1 MIYFVFL
8 RMLRVTVRIFFR
20 HIHVSN
26 VKNVPYDKPL
36 VIAANHPGAFL
47 DPIILACFI
56 KKPIYFLVRG
66 DVFKN
71 KLVRLIFEQFHMI
84 PVYRKDEGF
93 ENIEKNHD
101 TNAKVAEILKQ
112 NGIVVI
118 FCEGYSA
125 IDRRLRT
132 ILKGTARICMQTA
145 MSENLDVQII
155 PAGIT
160 YTHKTNYRKEVIL
173 DFSAPIVMH
182 DYKELFASHPQ
193 KSFVSITNE
202 LRNRLQHN
210 FVEIRNPE
218 CDVLTELH
226 LNYLRNEQPA
236 PTIPVVTRNG
246 KVLAYERRL
255 SDSINLLYENNLPA
269 YEQLERLTMNYQ
281 KNLLEAHC
289 ADSGVV
295 SNLPGLI
302 SYFGLVLG
310 FPIMVLGAI
319 CWGIPYRIS
328 CIVANRNV
336 SRIDFHDSVTVNITN
351 VLFFILISIITI
363 IGSCYLGYYAL
374 LLIIAIPAMSTVG
387 IWYLDVLKRIM
398 QVFQAAPVKDTLLIQ
413 RKHLIQ
419 LIDKRGL

>member
-1 MIYFVFL
+1 
-8 RMLRVTVRIFFR
+8 MLRVTVRIFFR

-47 DPIILACFI
+47 DPIIIACFI
-56 KKPIYFLVRG
+56 RKPIYFLVRG

-71 KLVRLIFEQFHMI
+71 KFVRFIFEQFHMI

-101 TNAKVAEILKQ
+101 TNAKVADILKQ

-125 IDRRLRT
+125 VDRRLRT

-145 MSENLDVQII
+145 MSEHLDVQIV

-160 YTHKTNYRKEVIL
+160 YTHKTNYRREVIL

-182 DYKELFASHPQ
+182 DYEELFNTHPQ
-193 KSFVSITNE
+193 KSYVSITTE
-202 LRNRLQHN
+202 LRNRLQRN

-226 LNYLRNEQPA
+226 LNYLRDEHRA

-246 KVLAYERRL
+246 KALAHERKI
-255 SDSINLLYENNLPA
+255 SESINHLFETNLPA

-281 KNLLEAHC
+281 KELVEAQC
-289 ADSGVV
+289 SDFGVV
-295 SNLPGLI
+295 SKLPGLF

-310 FPIMVLGAI
+310 FPVMVLGAI

-328 CIVANRNV
+328 CLIANKKV

-351 VLFFILISIITI
+351 VLFFILIFIISII
-363 IGSCYLGYYAL
+363 SSNYLGYYAWAL
-374 LLIIAIPAMSTVG
+374 LAIIPAMSTVG
-387 IWYLDVLKRIM
+387 IWYLDVLKRILA
-398 QVFQAAPVKDTLLIQ
+398 VFQAAPVKDKLLSQRQSLIQ
-413 RKHLIQ
+413 Q
-419 LIDKRGL
+419 IDTRED

>member
-26 VKNVPYDKPL
+26 VDKVPYDKPL

-47 DPIILACFI
+47 DPIIIACFI

-101 TNAKVAEILKQ
+101 TNAKVANILKQ

-118 FCEGYSA
+118 FSEGYSA

-145 MSENLDVQII
+145 MSENLDVQIL

-173 DFSAPIVMH
+173 DFSAPIAMR
-182 DYKELFASHPQ
+182 DFQESFETHPQ

-202 LRNRLQHN
+202 LKNRLHHN
-210 FVEIRNPE
+210 FVEIRNPD

-226 LNYLRNEQPA
+226 LNYLRNEQRA

-246 KVLAYERRL
+246 KVLEHERKI
-255 SDSINLLYENNLPA
+255 SNEINLLYENDLPA
-269 YEQLERLTMNYQ
+269 YEQLEKLTMTYQ
-281 KNLLEAHC
+281 KELVEARC
-289 ADSGVV
+289 TDTGVV
-295 SNLPGLI
+295 SKLPWLL
-302 SYFGLVLG
+302 SFFGLVLG

-319 CWGIPYRIS
+319 CWGIPYRLS
-328 CIVANRNV
+328 CIVANKKV
-336 SRIDFHDSVTVNITN
+336 TRIDFHDSVTVNITN
-351 VLFFILISIITI
+351 FLFFILISIITT
-363 IGSCYLGYYAL
+363 IGACYFGYYAL
-374 LLIIAIPAMSTVG
+374 LLVVIIPAMSTVG

-398 QVFQAAPVKDTLLIQ
+398 EVFQAAPVKDTLLVQ

-419 LIDKRGL
+419 LIDTRE

>member
-26 VKNVPYDKPL
+26 VDKVPYDKPL

-47 DPIILACFI
+47 DPIIIACFI

-101 TNAKVAEILKQ
+101 TNAKVANILKQ

-118 FCEGYSA
+118 FSEGYSA

-145 MSENLDVQII
+145 MSENLDVQIL

-160 YTHKTNYRKEVIL
+160 YTHKTNYRREVIL
-173 DFSAPIVMH
+173 DFSAPIAMR
-182 DYKELFASHPQ
+182 DFQESFETHPQ

-202 LRNRLQHN
+202 LKNRLHHN

-226 LNYLRNEQPA
+226 LNYLRNEQRA

-246 KVLAYERRL
+246 KVLEHERKI
-255 SDSINLLYENNLPA
+255 SDAINLLYENDLPA
-269 YEQLERLTMNYQ
+269 YEQLEKLTMTYQ
-281 KNLLEAHC
+281 KKLVEAHC
-289 ADSGVV
+289 TDSGVV
-295 SNLPGLI
+295 SKLPWLL
-302 SYFGLVLG
+302 SFFGLVLG

-319 CWGIPYRIS
+319 CWGIPYHLS
-328 CIVANRNV
+328 CMVANKKV
-336 SRIDFHDSVTVNITN
+336 TRIDFYDSVTVNFTN
-351 VLFFILISIITI
+351 VFFFILISIITI
-363 IGSCYLGYYAL
+363 IGTCYFGYYAL
-374 LLIIAIPAMSTVG
+374 LLVIIIPAMSTVG

-398 QVFQAAPVKDTLLIQ
+398 EVFQAAPVKDSLLDR
-413 RKHLIQ
+413 RKHLVQ
-419 LIDKRGL
+419 LIDTRE

>member
-1 MIYFVFL
+1 
-8 RMLRVTVRIFFR
+8 MLRVTVRIFFR
-20 HIHVSN
+20 HINVSN

-47 DPIILACFI
+47 DPIIIACFI

-71 KLVRLIFEQFHMI
+71 KFVRLIFEQFHMI

-125 IDRRLRT
+125 VDRRLRT

-160 YTHKTNYRKEVIL
+160 YTHKTNYRREVIL
-173 DFSAPIVMH
+173 DFSAPIVMR
-182 DYKELFASHPQ
+182 DYEELFNSHPQ

-202 LRNRLQHN
+202 LKTRLQNN

-226 LNYLRNEQPA
+226 LNYFRNELHA
-236 PTIPVVTRNG
+236 PTIPVVTRDG
-246 KVLAYERRL
+246 KALAHERRL
-255 SDSINLLYENNLPA
+255 SDSINFLFENNLPA
-269 YEQLERLTMNYQ
+269 YEQLEKLTMNYQ
-281 KNLLEAHC
+281 KDLVEAQC
-289 ADSGVV
+289 SDSGVV

-310 FPIMVLGAI
+310 FPIMVLGTI

-328 CIVANRNV
+328 CIVANRKV

-351 VLFFILISIITI
+351 VLFFILIAIITT
-363 IGSCYLGYYAL
+363 IGACYFGYYAL
-374 LLIIAIPAMSTVG
+374 LLVIIIPAMSTVC

-398 QVFQAAPVKDTLLIQ
+398 EVFQAAPVKDTLLVQ
-413 RKHLIQ
+413 RMHLIQ
-419 LIDKRGL
+419 LIDTRE

>member
-1 MIYFVFL
+1 
-8 RMLRVTVRIFFR
+8 MLRVTVRIFFR

-26 VKNVPYDKPL
+26 VTNVPYDKPL

-47 DPIILACFI
+47 DPIIIACFI

-125 IDRRLRT
+125 VDRRLRT

-160 YTHKTNYRKEVIL
+160 YTHKTNYRREVIL
-173 DFSAPIVMH
+173 DFSAPIVMR
-182 DYKELFASHPQ
+182 DYEELFNSHPQ

-202 LRNRLQHN
+202 LRNLLQHN

-226 LNYLRNEQPA
+226 LNYLRNEQLA

-246 KVLAYERRL
+246 NVLAHERKI
-255 SDSINLLYENNLPA
+255 SESINQLFETNLPE
-269 YEQLERLTMNYQ
+269 YEQLERLTMTYQ
-281 KNLLEAHC
+281 KDLVEAHC
-289 ADSGVV
+289 TDSGVV
-295 SNLPGLI
+295 SKLPRMI

-328 CIVANRNV
+328 CLVANKKV
-336 SRIDFHDSVTVNITN
+336 SRIDFYDSVTVNITN
-351 VLFFILISIITI
+351 VLFFILISIITS
-363 IGSCYLGYYAL
+363 IGACYFGYYAL
-374 LLIIAIPAMSTVG
+374 LLVIIIPALSTVG

-398 QVFQAAPVKDTLLIQ
+398 EVFQAAPVKDSLLEQ
-413 RKHLIQ
+413 RKQ
-419 LIDKRGL
+419 LIRLIETR